1 MEEKENNKI
10 TDEDIIK
17 GAFRAALRGIN
28 SDLITKLNNCSI
40 KLDYKILE
48 FILNVNSNE
57 DVKILINLLEQN
69 IKLIDD
75 MMKRGENNNG

>member
-10 TDEDIIK
+10 TDADIIK

-40 KLDYKILE
+40 KLDNKILE

-75 MMKRGENNNG
+75 MMKRGEKNNG